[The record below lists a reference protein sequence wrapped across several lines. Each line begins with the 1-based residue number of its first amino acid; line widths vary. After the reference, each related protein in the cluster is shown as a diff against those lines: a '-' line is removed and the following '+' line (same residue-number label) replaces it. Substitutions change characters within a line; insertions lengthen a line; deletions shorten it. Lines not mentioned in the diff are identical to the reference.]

1 MYNTNYIK
9 TRYEE
14 RNSKW
19 LRCITNTVGNLL
31 REGKLKGELIRAG
44 GGKLE
49 ATIKFD
55 SSPNTAYPYFI
66 GGHWYTEKLR
76 YWIHES
82 TDDSDI
88 VGFDLEED
96 KELFERKFNEK
107 YNKDE

>member
-1 MYNTNYIK
+1 MAKMYNKHGRFTKKAAKIVVK
-9 TRYEE
+9 
-14 RNSKW
+14 
-19 LRCITNTVGNLL
+19 LL

-44 GGKLE
+44 SGKLA

-55 SSPNTAYPYFI
+55 DSPNTTYPYLI
-66 GGHWYTEKLR
+66 GGYWYTEKLR
-76 YWIHES
+76 YWNHEA

-88 VGFDLEED
+88 VGFDSEED